1 MRKALAID
9 VGGTK
14 IYSAIINEKGEIISE
29 IEKHHTPKTFD
40 EIKSLF
46 EAIIKR
52 HEDEVEIIAFA
63 TCGTVNNT
71 NDGILGSTGNIVK
84 KYPSMDFKSLSNK
97 PVFVENDANAAAWAE
112 HIIGSSKGMPYSVM
126 LTLGTGVGGGIIL
139 DNKLY
144 KGKNGAAGEMHFKM
158 RTDKHRKCTC
168 GSFDCFEAYASGT
181 GLKKT
186 AEEISGNS
194 DITTYDVIW
203 NLKCHPEP
211 ADLRT
216 DGANANPDSE
226 QIEQTEQRVRA
237 LAYPFNTRCS
247 NARMCKEQSSV
258 SVEQIQD
265 DSGYINANDKTKLTD
280 YDSEAG
286 MTELC
291 KQIFN
296 TWQNDILEGIIGLA
310 NIFDPDVIV
319 LSGSMAEF
327 VDIEYL
333 EKEANKEIVT
343 TPFKVL
349 KASAGNYSGMIGAAL
364 LALGVK

>member
-1 MRKALAID
+1 MKKALAID

-14 IYSAIINEKGEIISE
+14 IYNTIINEKGEILAE
-29 IEKHHTPKTFD
+29 VEKHHTPKTFK
-40 EIKSLF
+40 ELKALF
-46 EAIIKR
+46 EEIISKY
-52 HEDEVEIIAFA
+52 EKEVDVIAFA
-63 TCGTVNNT
+63 TCGAVNNS
-71 NDGILGSTGNIVK
+71 NNAILGSTGNIAK
-84 KYPSMDFKSLSNK
+84 EYPTMDFKSLSKK

-112 HIIGSSKGMPYSVM
+112 HVIGSSKGMPYSVM

-168 GSFDCFEAYASGT
+168 GSYDCFEAYASGT
-181 GLKKT
+181 GLKRT
-186 AEEISGNS
+186 AEEISGDP
-194 DITTYDVIW
+194 DITTYDVIE
-203 NLKCHPEP
+203 NKDRSMMKKFLE
-211 ADLRT
+211 
-216 DGANANPDSE
+216 
-226 QIEQTEQRVRA
+226 
-237 LAYPFNTRCS
+237 
-247 NARMCKEQSSV
+247 
-258 SVEQIQD
+258 
-265 DSGYINANDKTKLTD
+265 
-280 YDSEAG
+280 
-286 MTELC
+286 
-291 KQIFN
+291 

-333 EKEANKEIVT
+333 EKQANKEIVT
-343 TPFKVL
+343 TPFKVV

>member
-14 IYSAIINEKGEIISE
+14 IYNTIINEKGEILAE
-29 IEKHHTPKTFD
+29 VEKHHTPKTFN
-40 EIKSLF
+40 EIKALF
-46 EAIIKR
+46 EEIISKY
-52 HEDEVEIIAFA
+52 EKEVDVIAFA
-63 TCGTVNNT
+63 TCGAVNNS
-71 NDGILGSTGNIVK
+71 NNAILGSTGNIAK
-84 KYPSMDFKSLSNK
+84 EYPTMDFKSLSKK

-112 HIIGSSKGMPYSVM
+112 HVIGSSKGMPYSIM

-168 GSFDCFEAYASGT
+168 GSYDCFEAYASGT
-181 GLKKT
+181 GFKRT
-186 AEEISGNS
+186 AEEISGDP
-194 DITTYDVIW
+194 DITTYDVIE
-203 NLKCHPEP
+203 NKDRPMMKKILE
-211 ADLRT
+211 
-216 DGANANPDSE
+216 
-226 QIEQTEQRVRA
+226 
-237 LAYPFNTRCS
+237 
-247 NARMCKEQSSV
+247 
-258 SVEQIQD
+258 
-265 DSGYINANDKTKLTD
+265 
-280 YDSEAG
+280 
-286 MTELC
+286 
-291 KQIFN
+291 

-310 NIFDPDVIV
+310 NIFDPDVVV

-333 EKEANKEIVT
+333 EKQANSEIVT
-343 TPFKVL
+343 TPFKVV